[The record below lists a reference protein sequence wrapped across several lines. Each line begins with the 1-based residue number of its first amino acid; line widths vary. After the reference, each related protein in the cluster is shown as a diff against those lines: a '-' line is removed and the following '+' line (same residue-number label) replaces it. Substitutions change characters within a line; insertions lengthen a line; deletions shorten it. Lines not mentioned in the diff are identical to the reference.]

1 MKVVL
6 DRVKVKEYLT
16 KLKFRDL
23 FVEVLGWD
31 HGGEDIRVAVSDHTF
46 LLRAIAHKR
55 GMVAYQYEADRNS
68 VFPDHLTRQKIEKDV
83 SRIVREHLIVYSS
96 YSGTQY
102 WQWVKREPG
111 QPDRLRLHIFNQNQK
126 GEALIQRLEHLV
138 FTIDEEDD
146 LTIVDVSGRV
156 RAAFDVE
163 KVTKKFYDRF
173 RTEHDVFL
181 ASIQGI
187 ENLDDREWYA
197 SLMLNRMMFIY
208 FIQKRG
214 FLDSDVNYL
223 RNRLQSM
230 QLVYGKDQFQ
240 SFYRYF
246 LLRLFHE
253 GLSQRETERSPEL
266 VQLLGSVPYLN
277 GGLFE
282 THDLEKDKDVVNIP
296 DAAFQRIFDFFDAY
310 QWYLDDRPLH
320 DDKEINPD
328 VLGYIFEK
336 YINQK
341 QMGAY
346 YTKEDI
352 TGYISKNTV
361 IPCLFDLAN
370 KKCPIAFER
379 GGGVWRLLS
388 DDPNRYVFDSVRHGI
403 NFDIRQRQNLM
414 QRRKLPAIVAAGLET
429 PAKRDIWDE
438 EASSEFGLP
447 TESWREHIAR
457 RQHYDRV
464 FEKLSLGSIES
475 INDLVTLNLD
485 LEKFLY
491 DVIASSEGPELVR
504 AFWHAISNISILD
517 PTCGSGAFLFAALN
531 LLEPMYVSCIEAMQ
545 GFLDDLEH
553 STRKHHPESMSD
565 FRAVIDQMAHYTDQR
580 SFILKSIIVGNLYG
594 VDIMKEAVE
603 ICKLRLFLKLVAQVE
618 SFDQIEPLPD
628 IDFNIRPGNT
638 VVGFASMDHLK
649 RALDTDMLLEPVLS
663 SLINRAIAAESAF
676 RQFQNVQT
684 THTFEANILI
694 AAKTMLRDSLF
705 DLRSDL
711 DGYLATEY
719 GITVEQTD
727 SRDFWRETHRPFHWF
742 VEFHEIMQ
750 GGGFD
755 VIIGNPP
762 YISTKIVQKTYNVRG
777 FDCSDC
783 PDVYAWIL
791 ERTQNLLKV
800 GGRSGMIVPLSIG
813 FSGDFFQCRELLF
826 EGFSIN
832 WFSSFGRIPSA
843 LFSFD
848 VRVRNTIHI
857 GYKGDLNQ
865 QNFTSRLHRW
875 FDITRPYLFNQI
887 QYTDFEPRL
896 WENRIP
902 KLNSSVLSKIF
913 AKLLSSSSTRLG
925 MQTSRR
931 PTEYVLHSTK
941 TAYNWLNFCRTLP
954 PCYDEENN
962 LISQPKSTLV
972 YFSDKETLDLT
983 MLLGNGKLML
993 AFWFIVSDDFHV
1005 TRWNFAEFPI
1015 DFTLLHPRYRTRLL
1029 ELTVELEQAMQEN
1042 IQYKLNA
1049 KKRIGNYNLAKCR
1062 QITDRSDSIFLEAL
1076 GIPEAWD
1083 AIELCYAQTVKT
1095 DFS

>member
-1 MKVVL
+1 M
-6 DRVKVKEYLT
+6 
-16 KLKFRDL
+16 
-23 FVEVLGWD
+23 
-31 HGGEDIRVAVSDHTF
+31 
-46 LLRAIAHKR
+46 
-55 GMVAYQYEADRNS
+55 
-68 VFPDHLTRQKIEKDV
+68 
-83 SRIVREHLIVYSS
+83 REHLIVYSS

-111 QPDRLRLHIFNQNQK
+111 QPDRLRLHIFNQDQK

-181 ASIQGI
+181 DSIQGI

-282 THDLEKDKDVVNIP
+282 THDLEKDEELVNIP

-310 QWYLDDRPLH
+310 QWYLDDRPLR

-379 GGGVWRLLS
+379 GSGVWRLLS
-388 DDPNRYVFDSVRHGI
+388 DDPNRYIFDSVRHGI

-429 PAKRDIWDE
+429 PVKRDIWDE
-438 EASSEFGLP
+438 EASSDFGLP

-464 FEKLSLGSIES
+464 FEKLTSGSIES

-485 LEKFLY
+485 LERFLY

-565 FRAVIDQMAHYTDQR
+565 FRAVIDQMAHHTDQR

-594 VDIMKEAVE
+594 VDIMNEAVE

-649 RALDTDMLLEPVLS
+649 RVLDTDMLLEPVLS

-684 THTFEANILI
+684 THTFEANSLI

-719 GITVEQTD
+719 GITVDQTD
-727 SRDFWRETHRPFHWF
+727 SRDIWRETHRPFHWF

-762 YISTKIVQKTYNVRG
+762 YISTKKVHQTYSVKG
-777 FDCSDC
+777 FECTDC
-783 PDVYAWIL
+783 PDIYAWIL
-791 ERTQNLLKV
+791 ERTQNLLSPN
-800 GGRSGMIVPLSIG
+800 GRSGMIIPLSIG
-813 FSGDFFQCRELLF
+813 FSGDFVQCRELLF
-826 EGFSIN
+826 DGYSIN

-857 GYKGDLNQ
+857 GYNGDESQL
-865 QNFTSRLHRW
+865 NFTSRLHRW
-875 FDITRPYLFNQI
+875 FDITRPCLFNQI
-887 QYTDFEPRL
+887 RYTKFEPRL
-896 WENRIP
+896 WESRIP
-902 KLNSSVLSKIF
+902 KLNSPSLSEAFK
-913 AKLLSSSSTRLG
+913 KLLSSSPVRLG

-931 PTEYVLHSTK
+931 PTEYALHFKK
-941 TAYNWLNFCRTLP
+941 TAYNWLTLCKQLP
-954 PCYDEENN
+954 PCFDYHGNQ
-962 LISQPKSTLV
+962 IPQTKSGTI
-972 YFSDKETLDLT
+972 YFTNSMDQELA

-993 AFWFIVSDDFHV
+993 IYWFIVADDFNV
-1005 TRWNFAEFPI
+1005 THWNFADFPI
-1015 DFTLLHPRYRTRLL
+1015 DLQRLQSRHRVRLL
-1029 ELTVELEQAMQEN
+1029 ELSSDLELTMYEN
-1042 IQYKLNA
+1042 VQFKWNA

-1062 QITDRSDSIFLEAL
+1062 HITDQSDTIFLDAL
-1076 GIPEAWD
+1076 GISQARD
-1083 AIELCYAQTVKT
+1083 AIELYYKQTVRT
-1095 DFS
+1095 NFGLLGENG